1 MPVPGLQRRI
11 VERAQEL
18 GFISVG
24 FTPAGPLSDAPH
36 LVRWLEN
43 GFAGEM
49 DYMHRHQAL
58 RTDSRGLLAGART
71 VIALAAAYPS
81 MRDAPGWPESV
92 ARYALGDDYHDVLRG
107 RLRLLAEFVR
117 AESGADVHDRPA
129 VDSAPLLE
137 RNVAVDAGLGWLGKS
152 SMVIH
157 QQRGSWT
164 LLGELVVDIDIE
176 PDHSP
181 HPDRCGRCT
190 RCIDQ
195 CPTGA
200 IVGPYQVDARKCIS
214 YLTIELRGPIPRG
227 LRRAVGNHLFGCDIC
242 QSVCPWNSRADNA
255 VMQELQVRP
264 EVAKTTAMAVLR
276 MSQDEFSE
284 VFRGSAIKR
293 TKRRGLGRN
302 AAVVLGNSGDT
313 DVVPLL
319 MQVLATHDEP
329 LVRGH
334 AAWALGMLD
343 TGSARAAL
351 RQACAREQDS
361 YVGEEIRF
369 ALEERTAE

>member
-1 MPVPGLQRRI
+1 
-11 VERAQEL
+11 
-18 GFISVG
+18 
-24 FTPAGPLSDAPH
+24 
-36 LVRWLEN
+36 
-43 GFAGEM
+43 
-49 DYMHRHQAL
+49 MHRHQAL
-58 RTDSRGLLAGART
+58 RTDSRGLLPGART

-81 MRDAPGWPESV
+81 MREEPAWPESI

-107 RLRLLAEFVR
+107 RLRLLADFVR
-117 AESGADVHDRPA
+117 AESGAEVNDRPA
-129 VDSAPLLE
+129 IDSAPILE

-164 LLGELVVDIDIE
+164 LLSELVVDIDID
-176 PDHSP
+176 PDHTT

-200 IVGPYQVDARKCIS
+200 IVAPYQVDARKCIS

-242 QSVCPWNSRADNA
+242 QSVCPWNSRGDHA

-264 EVAKTTAMAVLR
+264 EVAKTTAMSVLR
-276 MSQDEFSE
+276 MSQEEFSQ

-293 TKRRGLGRN
+293 TKRRGLARN
-302 AAVVLGNSGDT
+302 AAVVLGNSGDS
-313 DVVPLL
+313 DMVPLL
-319 MQVLATHDEP
+319 AQVLLGHDEP

-334 AAWALGMLD
+334 AAWALGVFN

-351 RQACAREQDS
+351 RQACTREQDS
-361 YVGEEIRF
+361 YVEEEIRF
-369 ALEERTAE
+369 ALEERTEA